1 MHQHTCVPSRQ
12 MVVAAVSRQCSC
24 DRTDLEPLLLWV
36 TSAHLQS
43 LGRLLLDQLR
53 TRIWHVLLLQWGL
66 ISVFGQGSQIGV
78 SACSGC
84 YNGSH
89 RLRGLDNRKCLSSG
103 GWNSEI
109 KVSSGMDS
117 SEASPWLGDS
127 CLHCVSVSYPPFVR
141 TPVRLDYDPP
151 P

>member
-12 MVVAAVSRQCSC
+12 MVVAAVSGQCSY

-43 LGRLLLDQLR
+43 LGRPLLDQLR

-66 ISVFGQGSQIGV
+66 ISVFGQGSQAGV

-117 SEASPWLGDS
+117 SEASLLGLETAVFTV
-127 CLHCVSVSYPPFVR
+127 CLCPTLP
-141 TPVRLDYDPP
+141 L
-151 P
+151 